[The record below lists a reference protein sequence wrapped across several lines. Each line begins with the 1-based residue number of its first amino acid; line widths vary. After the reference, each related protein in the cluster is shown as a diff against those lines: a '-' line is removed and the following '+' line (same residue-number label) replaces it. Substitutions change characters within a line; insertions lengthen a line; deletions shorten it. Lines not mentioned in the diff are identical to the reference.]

1 MNTPDAL
8 EPEAGAPTKTGR
20 PGHGPVT
27 PPAAARRARVPWWR
41 DEAWA
46 AVPWP
51 LAFRGLAGY
60 LLRRPWC
67 LSFELTDNCNARC
80 GHCHRGDAVVEQRAT
95 PQRLVEVCRK
105 LRPIVAI
112 LSGGEPLLYPDLA
125 GLVRLL
131 KARCDPTRVFLN
143 TNGALL
149 TRARLDE
156 LVEAGVDEVLIS
168 IDYPDERHD
177 AFRAIPGL
185 FARIRDLVTALPPR
199 DRRRVVLTT
208 VFQADNF
215 REALPIAR
223 LALAWGVNAN
233 FSAYTPLRT
242 GDRRLLIA
250 GEDVAAFGEVVE
262 ELIAFKKQHGN
273 VHTSEWVLRNM
284 VRFFAN
290 GGRLGRCRAGRRM
303 AVVNP
308 DGTLSP
314 CGLHVRDYPTHRAL
328 KRGFTRSNDCA
339 DCYTS
344 TRGNSERPLRNLVL
358 DHVDHLRRRAEA

>member
-1 MNTPDAL
+1 MTASS
-8 EPEAGAPTKTGR
+8 APR
-20 PGHGPVT
+20 PT
-27 PPAAARRARVPWWR
+27 RVPLWK
-41 DEAWA
+41 DELWA

-51 LAFRGLAGY
+51 LAFQGLAGY
-60 LLRRPWC
+60 VLRRPWC
-67 LSFELTDNCNARC
+67 LSFELTHNCNAHCR
-80 GHCHRGDAVVEQRAT
+80 HCHRGDAVVEQRAT
-95 PQRLVEVCRK
+95 PQRLVEVCRA
-105 LRPIVAI
+105 LRPIVAV

-131 KARCDPTRVFLN
+131 KAGCDPIRVFLN

-149 TRARLDE
+149 TRDRFDE
-156 LVEAGVDEVLIS
+156 LVDAGVDEVLVS
-168 IDYPDERHD
+168 LDYPDDRHD

-185 FARIRDLVTALPPR
+185 FPRIRGFVASLPPR
-199 DRRRVVLTT
+199 ERRRVVLTT

-223 LALAWGVNAN
+223 LALDWGVNAN

-242 GDRRLLIA
+242 GDRRLMIA
-250 GEDVAAFGEVVE
+250 GENVAAFGAVVE
-262 ELIAFKKQHGN
+262 ELIAFKKEHGN
-273 VHTSEWVLRNM
+273 VSTSEWVLRNM

-290 GGRLGRCRAGRRM
+290 GGELGRCRAGRRM

-328 KRGFTRSNDCA
+328 KRKFTARNDCA
-339 DCYTS
+339 ACYTS
-344 TRGNSERPLRNLVL
+344 TRGNSERPFRNLLL
-358 DHVDHLRRRAEA
+358 DHVEHLRRRARA

>member
-1 MNTPDAL
+1 MTASS
-8 EPEAGAPTKTGR
+8 
-20 PGHGPVT
+20 
-27 PPAAARRARVPWWR
+27 AARPARVPWWR
-41 DEAWA
+41 DEVWA

-51 LAFRGLAGY
+51 LAFRGLVGY

-67 LSFELTDNCNARC
+67 LSFELTHNCNARC
-80 GHCHRGDAVVEQRAT
+80 RHCHRGDAVVEKRAT
-95 PQRLVEVCRK
+95 PQRLLQLCRE

-112 LSGGEPLLYPDLA
+112 LSGGEPLLYPDLP

-131 KARCDPTRVFLN
+131 KAGCAPIRVFLN

-149 TRARLDE
+149 TPARYAE
-156 LVEAGVDEVLIS
+156 LVGAGVDEVLVS
-168 IDYPDERHD
+168 LDYPDDRHD

-185 FARIRDLVTALPPR
+185 FARIQGLVAGLPPR
-199 DRRRVVLTT
+199 ERRRVVLTT
-208 VFQADNF
+208 VLQAGNF

-223 LALAWGVNAN
+223 LALGWGVNAN

-242 GDRRLLIA
+242 NDRSLMIA
-250 GEDVAAFGEVVE
+250 GADVAAFGAVVE
-262 ELIAFKKQHGN
+262 ELIAFKKEHGN
-273 VHTSEWVLRNM
+273 VPTSDWVLRNM

-290 GGRLGRCRAGRRM
+290 GGRLGRCHAGRRM

-314 CGLHVRDYPTHRAL
+314 CGLHVRAYVTHSQL
-328 KRGFTRSNDCA
+328 KREFTARNDCA

-344 TRGNSERPLRNLVL
+344 TRGNSERPLRNLAL
-358 DHVDHLRRRAEA
+358 DHLEHLRRRARA